1 MITRRA
7 KPSDA
12 NAVLAIGGDAVV
24 TTGLNDFPDPPELVL
39 AVRELLAGEVLEH
52 LEGRVWFR
60 VRIAMNLLDIVARQL
75 ATEAED
81 VEVHRQG
88 LDRIGFDNDAAL
100 AEAIRSGALDD
111 RYEEV
116 ADVLRDDVWHRVS
129 VVNPRYRAPYDSA
142 RDARETVSLT
152 E

>member
-1 MITRRA
+1 MRT
-7 KPSDA
+7 DVH
-12 NAVLAIGGDAVV
+12 AVLAIGEDAVV
-24 TTGLNDFPDPPELVL
+24 TIGLNDSPDPPELVL
-39 AVRELLAGEVLEH
+39 AVRELLAREILDH

-60 VRIAMNLLDIVARQL
+60 VRIAMNLLDIVAREL
-75 ATEAED
+75 TSDLEDAEA
-81 VEVHRQG
+81 HRQG
-88 LDRIGFDNDAAL
+88 LDRIGLDNDAAL

-116 ADVLRDDVWHRVS
+116 ANLLRDDVWHRVG

-142 RDARETVSLT
+142 RDARETVSVA